1 MMSPRS
7 PFSERNEVFG
17 GKTARAFT
25 LVELLVVAAVTG
37 ILLALALPS
46 FVVLVPS
53 RKSAIHELSGF
64 LEGARSRAMASQS
77 EMLVAFA
84 NGAFPGEGA
93 YRSYALFVLEG
104 EVDDPPEER
113 PVRRLSPWKTLPP
126 GMVFAH
132 GEHFAVPEGTA
143 FRTLFDVPA
152 ERSFPLPSALPGG
165 AGGTVDLPCLHFAS
179 DGGICFP
186 AFSDADALHLG
197 VMEGRY
203 RPKDRRPVP
212 LSSGPGSRSAGRP
225 ANAECLGIGLYTGR
239 SRLLTD

>member
-1 MMSPRS
+1 M
-7 PFSERNEVFG
+7 
-17 GKTARAFT
+17 AFT

-84 NGAFPGEGA
+84 DGTFPGEGA
-93 YRSYALFVLEG
+93 YRGYALFVLEG
-104 EVDDPPEER
+104 EVDDPAEER
-113 PVRRLSPWKTLPP
+113 SVRRLSPWKTLPP
-126 GMVFAH
+126 GTVFAH
-132 GEHFAVPEGTA
+132 REHFSVPEGTA
-143 FRTLFDVPA
+143 FRTLFDVPT
-152 ERSFPLPSALPGG
+152 ERSFPLPPTLPGG
-165 AGGTVDLPCLHFAS
+165 AGGTAELPYLHFAS

-197 VMEGRY
+197 VMEGYYSR
-203 RPKDRRPVP
+203 KKRRPVP
-212 LSSGPGSRSAGRP
+212 TASGTGSRGADPP